1 MTESQFSSLGI
12 SDEIVRAIT
21 EMGFEA
27 PTEIQEKSIPLVL
40 AGRDVIGRSHTG
52 TGKTAAFGIP
62 AVERIDPE
70 EEHVQVLVL
79 SPTRE
84 LAMQSCQ
91 EIRKFSKYKPGIKA
105 VPVYGGQPIE
115 KQLFLLKK
123 GANIVIGT
131 PGRVMDHMRRR
142 TLKLDHLKMIIL
154 DEADEMLNMG
164 FREDIETILKDI
176 PQERQTVLFSA
187 TMPPAIL
194 AITRE
199 FQTDPEMVEIRKD
212 TRTID
217 TVEQT
222 AYNVPQG
229 RKMDAL
235 RLLLEFHQPALSII
249 FCNTKSMVEQLGEYL
264 NNAGIGCEVLH
275 GDMKQSARTQVMDR
289 FKSRRVSILIATDVA
304 ARGIDVD
311 DVDAVFN
318 FDIPQNAE
326 YYIHRIGRTGRAGK
340 NGRAFTIFSGR
351 KQMYE
356 LFDIQKVTGA
366 KIPVMKVP
374 TPESI
379 LERRSTQF
387 LSRIKE
393 VMDTADLSSYLEQAE
408 ALCASGYTPK
418 QVAAAALSM
427 VLEKERPDIEAVND
441 IVVSD
446 RPRRDSSF
454 MARLHLSAGRQQGMA
469 PNYIVGAMVERTNL
483 EGPQIGKIEIHD
495 TYTTV
500 EVPQDSRDEAIQSL
514 NGCKIN
520 GRKVAVRLYED
531 RGPRRPYGDRGG
543 FSGEKRYDR
552 LPRKSSRDGGWKK
565 KYSSED

>member
-249 FCNTKSMVEQLGEYL
+249 FCNNFSVSLYKAKYSGSKS
-264 NNAGIGCEVLH
+264 A
-275 GDMKQSARTQVMDR
+275 DPK
-289 FKSRRVSILIATDVA
+289 FVA
-304 ARGIDVD
+304 AT
-311 DVDAVFN
+311 F
-318 FDIPQNAE
+318 
-326 YYIHRIGRTGRAGK
+326 
-340 NGRAFTIFSGR
+340 
-351 KQMYE
+351 
-356 LFDIQKVTGA
+356 
-366 KIPVMKVP
+366 KI
-374 TPESI
+374 S
-379 LERRSTQF
+379 
-387 LSRIKE
+387 
-393 VMDTADLSSYLEQAE
+393 
-408 ALCASGYTPK
+408 
-418 QVAAAALSM
+418 
-427 VLEKERPDIEAVND
+427 
-441 IVVSD
+441 
-446 RPRRDSSF
+446 
-454 MARLHLSAGRQQGMA
+454 
-469 PNYIVGAMVERTNL
+469 
-483 EGPQIGKIEIHD
+483 
-495 TYTTV
+495 
-500 EVPQDSRDEAIQSL
+500 
-514 NGCKIN
+514 
-520 GRKVAVRLYED
+520 
-531 RGPRRPYGDRGG
+531 
-543 FSGEKRYDR
+543 
-552 LPRKSSRDGGWKK
+552 
-565 KYSSED
+565 

>member
-27 PTEIQEKSIPLVL
+27 PTEIQEKSIPLVM

-194 AITRE
+194 AITKE
-199 FQTDPEMVEIRKD
+199 YQTDPEMVEIRKD

-235 RLLLEFHQPALSII
+235 RLLLEFYQPGLSIV

-289 FKSRRVSILIATDVA
+289 FKARRVPILIATDVA

-387 LSRIKE
+387 LSRIKD
-393 VMDTADLSSYLEQAE
+393 VMDNADLSTYLEQVDILTE
-408 ALCASGYTPK
+408 SGYTAQ

-427 VLEKERPDIEAVND
+427 VLEKERPEIEAVSD
-441 IVVSD
+441 IVVSTE
-446 RPRRDSSF
+446 RTRRDSSF

-483 EGPQIGKIEIHD
+483 EGRQIGKIEIHD

-500 EVPQDSRDEAIQSL
+500 EVPKDQQEEAIQSL
-514 NGCKIN
+514 DGCKIN

-531 RGPRRPYGDRGG
+531 RAPRRSFGTDRGG
-543 FSGEKRYDR
+543 DKRYDC
-552 LPRKSSRDGGWKK
+552 LPRKSGRDGGWKK
-565 KYSSED
+565 KYPSEQF

>member
-249 FCNTKSMVEQLGEYL
+249 FCNNFSVSLY
-264 NNAGIGCEVLH
+264 
-275 GDMKQSARTQVMDR
+275 SARYSGS
-289 FKSRRVSILIATDVA
+289 KSADPKFVA
-304 ARGIDVD
+304 ATFKISWGTATGPGTNGIRYFSISFELI
-311 DVDAVFN
+311 FN
-318 FDIPQNAE
+318 F
-326 YYIHRIGRTGRAGK
+326 
-340 NGRAFTIFSGR
+340 
-351 KQMYE
+351 
-356 LFDIQKVTGA
+356 
-366 KIPVMKVP
+366 
-374 TPESI
+374 
-379 LERRSTQF
+379 
-387 LSRIKE
+387 
-393 VMDTADLSSYLEQAE
+393 
-408 ALCASGYTPK
+408 
-418 QVAAAALSM
+418 
-427 VLEKERPDIEAVND
+427 
-441 IVVSD
+441 
-446 RPRRDSSF
+446 
-454 MARLHLSAGRQQGMA
+454 
-469 PNYIVGAMVERTNL
+469 
-483 EGPQIGKIEIHD
+483 
-495 TYTTV
+495 
-500 EVPQDSRDEAIQSL
+500 L
-514 NGCKIN
+514 N
-520 GRKVAVRLYED
+520 
-531 RGPRRPYGDRGG
+531 
-543 FSGEKRYDR
+543 S
-552 LPRKSSRDGGWKK
+552 
-565 KYSSED
+565 